1 MLYEIASTCSCEVNH
16 TFFTTTDRTIVI
28 IIIPFNEHTM
38 RFVVPRVGSSR
49 DSSALGFVQ
58 TSRELVFTCSA
69 AYIHRMYIYPCID
82 NLLPHREFYSP
93 RHRRLRNYTQKWLS
107 AGPWLVW
114 LLLRCYLYCVI
125 LIHRRADSQSI
136 AVPSHCV

>member
-16 TFFTTTDRTIVI
+16 TFFTTTGRTIVI

-38 RFVVPRVGSSR
+38 RFVVPRGDHLEIPLLWVSCRLPVSWFLPAPQHI
-49 DSSALGFVQ
+49 SIA
-58 TSRELVFTCSA
+58 C
-69 AYIHRMYIYPCID
+69 IYPCID